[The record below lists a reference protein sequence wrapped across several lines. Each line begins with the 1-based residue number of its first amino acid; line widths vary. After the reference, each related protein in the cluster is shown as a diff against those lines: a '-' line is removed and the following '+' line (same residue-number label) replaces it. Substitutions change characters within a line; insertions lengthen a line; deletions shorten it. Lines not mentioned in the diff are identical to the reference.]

1 MPIANHS
8 LSSHSLAAILACT
21 AVFVA
26 PAVRGN
32 SDSAVGAMVAPP
44 AVPGYGGQALQERS
58 QGSVTYVVGGIG
70 ADEAEAMRQAE
81 ASYPLTLELAA
92 PSDRPRPAAEYIADA
107 RIEIRDARGQALL
120 STKVDGPLILIR
132 LPSGSYALEVDW
144 NGAVKRR
151 TVAITPGKRQHI
163 VFEFPHEEAGS

>member
-8 LSSHSLAAILACT
+8 LSHSLAAVLACT
-21 AVFVA
+21 VVFVA

-32 SDSAVGAMVAPP
+32 SDPAAGVVVALPE
-44 AVPGYGGQALQERS
+44 VPGYSGQVLQERS
-58 QGSVTYVVGGIG
+58 QGPVTYVVGGIG
-70 ADEAEAMRQAE
+70 VDEADAMRQAE

-92 PSDRPRPAAEYIADA
+92 PSDRPRPEYIADA

-132 LPSGSYALEVDW
+132 LPAGSYALEVDW

-163 VFEFPHEEAGS
+163 VFEFPHEGAGS

>member
-1 MPIANHS
+1 MRMAS
-8 LSSHSLAAILACT
+8 RSLAAAVACA
-21 AVFVA
+21 AVFA
-26 PAVRGN
+26 APPAVRGN
-32 SDSAVGAMVAPP
+32 SDPAVGAMVAPP
-44 AVPGYGGQALQERS
+44 ALPGYSGQVLQEHS
-58 QGSVTYVVGGIG
+58 QGPVTYVVGGVG

-92 PSDRPRPAAEYIADA
+92 PSDGPRTEYIADA

-132 LPSGSYALEVDW
+132 LPSGSYALEIDW

-151 TVAITPGKRQHI
+151 TVAITPGRRQHI
-163 VFEFPHEEAGS
+163 VFAFPHEEAGS